1 MRRLQQ
7 KLFSRNQEISAQQ
20 QLPPGES
27 QNPSSLWNKDEAS
40 RSASVRCTVH
50 SVYWTGPCPSKRQCN
65 LSNRFENLLLWFM
78 IPSFIQSV
86 PLGRHWEEVFG
97 GFELAHLTQTR
108 PEEEVLSAA
117 EKRWQAWRALSL
129 LLFYSFIFA
138 WFCYVFWDAFSFQKF
153 KAAEHPR
160 MKSTAFDA
168 KPCVTPRGSG
178 CVLDPES
185 KLCWFVDD
193 VRYSLVS

>member
-1 MRRLQQ
+1 M
-7 KLFSRNQEISAQQ
+7 
-20 QLPPGES
+20 
-27 QNPSSLWNKDEAS
+27 
-40 RSASVRCTVH
+40 
-50 SVYWTGPCPSKRQCN
+50 
-65 LSNRFENLLLWFM
+65 
-78 IPSFIQSV
+78 
-86 PLGRHWEEVFG
+86 
-97 GFELAHLTQTR
+97 R

-129 LLFYSFIFA
+129 LLFYCFILA
-138 WFCYVFWDAFSFQKF
+138 CFCYVFWDAFLFQKF

-193 VRYSLVS
+193 VRYSLVSVRLRPPSSRSIMQSHCDWGGPSITEDFAAFLFSCFWLNSLYSMVEILGVFRGFIAISLRIPWTAESRRIRRLTLQTRHKER